1 MSSNT
6 STHGHLSA
14 QSRVLS
20 AEGAAALVETA
31 LAALDVL
38 EPLIMEETA
47 LLREGQMRDAL
58 KLSAEKA
65 GAAATYTRAL
75 EALKGNAITIGRFA
89 PDGLALLRLRHESF
103 SELLAYNM
111 AVLTTAR
118 SVSEG
123 IIREVSTEVAARSNP
138 VGYGANGLKEQRNQ
152 HKLASAPIAV
162 SKAV

>member
-1 MSSNT
+1 MLT
-6 STHGHLSA
+6 SQPPGAGRILS
-14 QSRVLS
+14 Q
-20 AEGAAALVETA
+20 EGAAALVETA
-31 LAALDVL
+31 LAALDIL

-47 LLREGQMRDAL
+47 LLREGLMRDAL

-65 GAAATYTRAL
+65 GAAANYTRAL
-75 EALKGNAITIGRFA
+75 EALKGNAIVIGRFS
-89 PDGLALLRLRHESF
+89 PDGLALLRLRHEKF

-123 IIREVSTEVAARSNP
+123 IIREVSSEVASRANP
-138 VGYGANGLKEQRNQ
+138 VGYGANGRTEQRAQ
-152 HKLASAPIAV
+152 HRLASAPLAV

>member
-1 MSSNT
+1 MSS
-6 STHGHLSA
+6 S
-14 QSRVLS
+14 QSINAPRLPAAKVLN

-58 KLSAEKA
+58 KLSADKA
-65 GAAATYTRAL
+65 GAAAAYTRAL

-138 VGYGANGLKEQRNQ
+138 VGYGANGLKEQSAQQR
-152 HKLASAPIAV
+152 LAGAPLAV